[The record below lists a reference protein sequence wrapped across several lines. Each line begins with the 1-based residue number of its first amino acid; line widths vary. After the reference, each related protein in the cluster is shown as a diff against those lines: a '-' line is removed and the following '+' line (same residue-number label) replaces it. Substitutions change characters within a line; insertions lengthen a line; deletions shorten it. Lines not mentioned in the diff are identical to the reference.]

1 MLKAR
6 ITACGLVVVTLLL
19 PVVARSQA
27 PAAVPAGWAALP
39 GWQVF
44 VDKGCIT
51 CHQVRGVGDGTVGRD
66 LARLRSNGGLFEV
79 GAAMWNHLPR
89 ALAAMRELGVV
100 PPRLTPLEFSD
111 LAAFLFTVRYYDV
124 SGDSAKGAALFTAKS
139 CVECHAVGGS
149 GGSVGPA
156 LDGFKRSSSPVL
168 LAAAMWNHGPRMAD
182 EMKVRAIAWPTFRGT
197 ELDDLMAYI
206 VKASRDP
213 GGEWARVVPGTPERG
228 VKTFTDKGC
237 AGCHPLGTGKSA
249 KVPRLGTRA
258 HHVSAGE
265 FAGLMWSHG
274 AQMWAAMRQRGITV
288 PRLTGQEMADITA
301 YLYTVYYFDPAAGRG
316 VRGRELVKAKGCLAC
331 HSIYRKGGDVAAD
344 LAISNV
350 VSTRAGQV
358 AAMWNHGRY
367 METEARRQSITLP
380 RLTGEELA
388 DIAAYLA
395 GLGGGPPKQK

>member
-1 MLKAR
+1 
-6 ITACGLVVVTLLL
+6 
-19 PVVARSQA
+19 
-27 PAAVPAGWAALP
+27 
-39 GWQVF
+39 
-44 VDKGCIT
+44 
-51 CHQVRGVGDGTVGRD
+51 
-66 LARLRSNGGLFEV
+66 
-79 GAAMWNHLPR
+79 
-89 ALAAMRELGVV
+89 
-100 PPRLTPLEFSD
+100 
-111 LAAFLFTVRYYDV
+111 
-124 SGDSAKGAALFTAKS
+124 
-139 CVECHAVGGS
+139 
-149 GGSVGPA
+149 
-156 LDGFKRSSSPVL
+156 
-168 LAAAMWNHGPRMAD
+168 MAD